1 MLLAVLFFAELYH
14 GETVDE
20 NKLIEIETKL
30 AHQEHLLAELNE
42 VLISQQAQIVNLE
55 GLCKAL
61 IDRVRALSETGSDAG
76 DEAPPHY

>member
-1 MLLAVLFFAELYH
+1 MVLAVLFFVDLYH
-14 GETVDE
+14 GDIVDE

-42 VLISQQAQIVNLE
+42 VLTSQQAQIVSLE
-55 GLCKAL
+55 GLCAAL
-61 IDRVRALSETGSDAG
+61 IDRVRALSETGSAAG